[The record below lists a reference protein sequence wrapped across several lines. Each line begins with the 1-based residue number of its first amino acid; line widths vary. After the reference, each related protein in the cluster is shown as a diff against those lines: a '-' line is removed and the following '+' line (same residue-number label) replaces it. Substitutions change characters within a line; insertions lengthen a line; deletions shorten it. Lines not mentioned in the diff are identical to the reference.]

1 MTPAESAGVSIGHP
15 DKWLTMISCAADYNN
30 ACKLGKKPP
39 ITDDPRR
46 AGLQVI
52 PLFQY

>member
-15 DKWLTMISCAADYNN
+15 DKWLTMISYAADYNN